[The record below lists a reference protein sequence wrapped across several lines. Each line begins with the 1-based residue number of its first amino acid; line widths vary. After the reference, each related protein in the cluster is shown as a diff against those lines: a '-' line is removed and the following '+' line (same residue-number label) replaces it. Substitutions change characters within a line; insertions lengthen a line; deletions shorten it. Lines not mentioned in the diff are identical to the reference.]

1 MERYYKNIE
10 GDYINAVGTGP
21 GCEEITK
28 EEYENILSAVHNRP
42 TPEVGYD
49 YRLKTDL
56 TWELVELPPEP
67 EYDPEATE
75 ADYLEA
81 LSELGVTVNEEI

>member
-1 MERYYKNIE
+1 MRYYKVIE
-10 GDYINAVGTGP
+10 DGCVLSIGTGA
-21 GCEEITK
+21 GGAEIPK
-28 EEYENILSAVHNRP
+28 EEYESILSVIRNRP
-42 TPEVGYD
+42 VVETGFA
-49 YRLKTDL
+49 YRLKEDL

-81 LSELGVTVNEEI
+81 LAELGVTLDEEI

>member
-1 MERYYKNIE
+1 MRYYVEYADDRI
-10 GDYINAVGTGP
+10 IAVGAGF
-21 GCEEITK
+21 GGVEIVK
-28 EEYENILSAVHNRP
+28 EEYENILSVISNRP
-42 TPEVGYD
+42 TPESGYD
-49 YRLKTDL
+49 YHLKKDL

-81 LSELGVTVNEEI
+81 LAELGVSVNEEI

>member
-1 MERYYKNIE
+1 MRYYVEYADDRI
-10 GDYINAVGTGP
+10 IAVGTGV
-21 GCEEITK
+21 GGEEITK
-28 EEYENILSAVHNRP
+28 EEYEHILSVIRSVP
-42 TPEVGYD
+42 TAEQGYA
-49 YRLKTDL
+49 YHLKKDL

-81 LSELGVTVNEEI
+81 LTELGVEVNEEI